1 MVAGRSW
8 VQPMK
13 AKKAKP
19 RETKKHRHHSP
30 RIQSDPNF
38 LVSPTAENNSALRA
52 LMMLHQ
58 NNTFA
63 GDDEKIFDS
72 FLARFYTERLEEG
85 ELRDFLRDNP
95 AIRRK
100 IWEAKPI
107 I

>member
-1 MVAGRSW
+1 
-8 VQPMK
+8 
-13 AKKAKP
+13 
-19 RETKKHRHHSP
+19 
-30 RIQSDPNF
+30 
-38 LVSPTAENNSALRA
+38 
-52 LMMLHQ
+52 MMLHQ

-63 GDDEKIFDS
+63 GDDAKIFDS